1 GVIIAHRLATVE
13 RAVDVLILER
23 GRIAEFGAREVLAS
37 DPASRFS
44 ALLRTG
50 MEELLA

>member
-1 GVIIAHRLATVE
+1 VELRRNVVVGDRAGGLA
-13 RAVDVLILER
+13 A
-23 GRIAEFGAREVLAS
+23 

-44 ALLRTG
+44 SLLRTG